1 MPPAQIRSLFSTA
14 RRIDRP
20 IEKVIDYYAADEDR
34 LLAEVEE
41 YEITDNVEDCF
52 RRFLD
57 VYDEGVRNGRVTEI
71 GVWVSGFYGSGKS
84 SFTKYLGFS
93 LDKNRTIKGRPFMD
107 YLCDRF
113 KNPAIPAHLKAL
125 SAQYPAAVVLL
136 DLATDTLV
144 GNPRPPVSEVLYW
157 KVLQWA
163 GYSTREKKLAHL
175 AFTLERV
182 QKYDDFKNKYRQ
194 AYGEDWGRIQNDP
207 VLGVKRASEIL
218 PQVWPEEFKDEAQFR
233 SLRFN
238 DNRTTRELAQDMVD
252 LCRRKTGLKN
262 IIFLVDEAGQYVA
275 PNGQFILD
283 FDGLSRCLK
292 EIGKGQVWLLATGQ
306 QTLAEI
312 VERAAYNSAE
322 LNRMKDRFPIG
333 IHLDARDIR
342 EITYRRLLTKSGD
355 GEKKIKDGF
364 STKGESLCTYTR
376 LEGSR
381 LFRGDPDAETFAK
394 LYPFLPQH
402 FDILLELIRTLAS
415 STGGLGLRS
424 AIRVIQDVL
433 VDASRTL
440 PAGASRLADKEI
452 GCLASV
458 DNFYDTL
465 RADIAKKFT
474 HIPEGVDKVLKAFPD
489 KPLYH
494 RIAKAIAALQPLET
508 FPRTAENIA
517 ALLYPALGAPAMTG
531 DVATALREIVAAK
544 ECGVIEDPQAGGYV
558 FLSDKSKDERERR
571 NSYVPTLAECRRI
584 QVDLLRDGVRDCPLF
599 SVQPSARLEHTKDVG
614 ANVRLDRATVISGD
628 EAIDIRIEFVDPA
641 RWDQRRTE
649 LLTETNSKPEL
660 KNAVV
665 LLARTQSAVDDLLPE
680 IARSQKYLGEKS
692 EIDADHDVGQYIRSE
707 RTGAER
713 NKERAAKLMQEA
725 LVNGTFVFRGVPKP
739 AKEHGETLD
748 AAVRGALADAAKAV
762 FSQYGLAPIRPKTDL
777 ASKFLA
783 VERLQRVNR
792 ETDPLSLV
800 VSAGG
805 QYKVDTSKPVLAEVL
820 RVFDEKVRDAG
831 TGRLQG
837 NAVQDLFAAPPYG
850 WTKDTVRYLFAALLR
865 ASPGEVEFYIPGVE
879 GAVRTAVQQAE
890 EAVKSTVSFNRIGIA
905 RRGEKV
911 PIEALDRAARRL
923 EELFG
928 EEVLPEEES
937 ISKAVRKR
945 FPAVLEE
952 IGSLPD
958 RLRLLGLKGT
968 ERASRVAADSADL
981 IKGDASG
988 AAVVLGAAAC
998 KIPDDIRWARAA
1010 AKALNDGG
1018 DRDIQGA
1025 KAATQDVEQLGR
1037 LFPQTAE
1044 AVLPAESKTLLSD
1057 ILDSEN
1063 WYERL
1068 VDLRGQVRGLLD
1080 RTAAVYA
1087 DEYAAYGSSLKD
1099 VAKALEAEQ
1108 NWPLLPEDE
1117 RDAALDQLNPAV
1129 PEKPD
1134 AGSPVRSLN
1143 TLTTATSMVPGL
1155 RDRLLRKVRSW
1166 RPPESETPPPE
1177 DGEETVPAAEIL
1189 TKAVISTEGELDGWL
1204 SSVRT
1209 RIVGVLRKG
1218 KKAVIR

>member
-1 MPPAQIRSLFSTA
+1 
-14 RRIDRP
+14 
-20 IEKVIDYYAADEDR
+20 
-34 LLAEVEE
+34 
-41 YEITDNVEDCF
+41 
-52 RRFLD
+52 
-57 VYDEGVRNGRVTEI
+57 
-71 GVWVSGFYGSGKS
+71 
-84 SFTKYLGFS
+84 
-93 LDKNRTIKGRPFMD
+93 
-107 YLCDRF
+107 
-113 KNPAIPAHLKAL
+113 
-125 SAQYPAAVVLL
+125 
-136 DLATDTLV
+136 
-144 GNPRPPVSEVLYW
+144 
-157 KVLQWA
+157 
-163 GYSTREKKLAHL
+163 
-175 AFTLERV
+175 
-182 QKYDDFKNKYRQ
+182 
-194 AYGEDWGRIQNDP
+194 
-207 VLGVKRASEIL
+207 
-218 PQVWPEEFKDEAQFR
+218 
-233 SLRFN
+233 
-238 DNRTTRELAQDMVD
+238 
-252 LCRRKTGLKN
+252 
-262 IIFLVDEAGQYVA
+262 
-275 PNGQFILD
+275 
-283 FDGLSRCLK
+283 
-292 EIGKGQVWLLATGQ
+292 
-306 QTLAEI
+306 
-312 VERAAYNSAE
+312 
-322 LNRMKDRFPIG
+322 
-333 IHLDARDIR
+333 
-342 EITYRRLLTKSGD
+342 
-355 GEKKIKDGF
+355 
-364 STKGESLCTYTR
+364 
-376 LEGSR
+376 
-381 LFRGDPDAETFAK
+381 
-394 LYPFLPQH
+394 
-402 FDILLELIRTLAS
+402 
-415 STGGLGLRS
+415 
-424 AIRVIQDVL
+424 
-433 VDASRTL
+433 
-440 PAGASRLADKEI
+440 
-452 GCLASV
+452 
-458 DNFYDTL
+458 
-465 RADIAKKFT
+465 
-474 HIPEGVDKVLKAFPD
+474 
-489 KPLYH
+489 
-494 RIAKAIAALQPLET
+494 
-508 FPRTAENIA
+508 
-517 ALLYPALGAPAMTG
+517 
-531 DVATALREIVAAK
+531 
-544 ECGVIEDPQAGGYV
+544 
-558 FLSDKSKDERERR
+558 
-571 NSYVPTLAECRRI
+571 
-584 QVDLLRDGVRDCPLF
+584 
-599 SVQPSARLEHTKDVG
+599 
-614 ANVRLDRATVISGD
+614 
-628 EAIDIRIEFVDPA
+628 
-641 RWDQRRTE
+641 
-649 LLTETNSKPEL
+649 
-660 KNAVV
+660 
-665 LLARTQSAVDDLLPE
+665 
-680 IARSQKYLGEKS
+680 
-692 EIDADHDVGQYIRSE
+692 
-707 RTGAER
+707 
-713 NKERAAKLMQEA
+713 
-725 LVNGTFVFRGVPKP
+725 
-739 AKEHGETLD
+739 
-748 AAVRGALADAAKAV
+748 
-762 FSQYGLAPIRPKTDL
+762 
-777 ASKFLA
+777 
-783 VERLQRVNR
+783 
-792 ETDPLSLV
+792 
-800 VSAGG
+800 
-805 QYKVDTSKPVLAEVL
+805 VDTSKPVLAEVL

-865 ASPGEVEFYIPGVE
+865 ASPGEVEFYIPGVD
-879 GAVRTAVQQAE
+879 GAVRTPVQQAE

-968 ERASRVAADSADL
+968 DRASRVAADSADL